1 MAALALLAVYTA
13 APVALGVA
21 LILTARRM
29 GRTPDPL
36 AAVLTKHHVIDGEV
50 AR

>member
-1 MAALALLAVYTA
+1 MAALALLVLYTA
-13 APVALGVA
+13 APVALGIV

-36 AAVLTKHHVIDGEV
+36 TAVLAEHHVIDGEV